1 MEDDAAD
8 GYPALIAA
16 FKFDK
21 RGQLFIRTAQR
32 YGFPRC
38 DERQH

>member
-32 YGFPRC
+32 YAFHRRGA
-38 DERQH
+38 RQH